1 MPAPLSRAHSYE
13 DGRLGSSLSCPSFIP
28 LAIPMLWEIIVF
40 RLNDNNFT
48 LELLFAKSRGSS
60 SGTAV
65 FAQSSGKVGYEPANG
80 YY

>member
-1 MPAPLSRAHSYE
+1 
-13 DGRLGSSLSCPSFIP
+13 
-28 LAIPMLWEIIVF
+28 MLWEIIVF

-80 YY
+80 YYWL